1 MALSGSSL
9 FENAFVASGV
19 LDDLLS
25 QAIRMGDFDPS
36 GANSV
41 KDRVA
46 AISFL
51 ADAWEVKADRI
62 EEN

>member
-1 MALSGSSL
+1 VMALAGSSL
-9 FENAFVASGV
+9 FNDAFVTSGV

-36 GANSV
+36 GANTI

-46 AISFL
+46 AMSFL

-62 EEN
+62 